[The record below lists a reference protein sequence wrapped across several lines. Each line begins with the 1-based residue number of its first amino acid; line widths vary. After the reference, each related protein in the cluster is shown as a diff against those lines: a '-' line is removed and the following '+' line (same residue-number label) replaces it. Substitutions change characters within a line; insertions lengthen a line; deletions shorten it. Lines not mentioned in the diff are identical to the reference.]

1 MSRYYQADD
10 EETKSLIHPHE
21 FLTPSAD
28 INVVNEEHS
37 IQSTSFDQNNT
48 SIQKRVAY
56 FLILWI
62 SFCLSFYFVFLEIE
76 MILFKGNSTLSR
88 RLDEATETT
97 VADTPEATA
106 VDAPTCTWKDGAI
119 VTATGV
125 VGAAVGAAVVLGGFA
140 LIGLT
145 PAGPVAGGWFASNMG
160 AGLVSGSW
168 MSLTQSAAMTGT
180 AYGTGAAVG
189 AVSSAFAA
197 CKIIS

>member
-1 MSRYYQADD
+1 M
-10 EETKSLIHPHE
+10 IHPHE
-21 FLTPSAD
+21 FLTPSVD
-28 INVVNEEHS
+28 NVVNEEQS

-48 SIQKRVAY
+48 SIQKRVVY

-76 MILFKGNSTLSR
+76 MILFKGNSTLNR
-88 RLDEATETT
+88 RLDEVAETT
-97 VADTPEATA
+97 VADAPEAV

-197 CKIIS
+197 CKIIT